1 MLFNETLET
10 TNFANFAIV
19 LQSYTDNN
27 NRDIYNVSIEY
38 NVDNFYTSTL
48 DIYEARN
55 LKLAKKYYQ
64 DMIDNIIKTNTI
76 KGE

>member
-19 LQSYTDNN
+19 LQSYTDNK

-38 NVDNFYTSTL
+38 NVDDFYTSTL
-48 DIYEARN
+48 DIFETKN
-55 LKLAKKYYQ
+55 IKKAKKYYQ
-64 DMIDNIIKTNTI
+64 DMIDNIINANTI